1 MATRGAHWLLIAS
14 MLALGGCV
22 AAVIGGSGSGTAGA
36 PAAGSATVSPDSRI
50 TAAVQGRLAADPLL
64 KGLAIAVATRGGA
77 VTLAGTVRSS
87 AQRAAAERAARTV
100 DGVTS
105 VTNTVTVK

>member
-1 MATRGAHWLLIAS
+1 MATRGAHGLLIAS
-14 MLALGGCV
+14 TLALGGCV
-22 AAVIGGSGSGTAGA
+22 AAVIGGSGSGTAA
-36 PAAGSATVSPDSRI
+36 PATRSAAVSTDSRI
-50 TAAVQGRLAADPLL
+50 TAAVQGRLAADPEL

-77 VTLAGTVRSS
+77 VTLTGTVRSS
-87 AQRAAAERAARTV
+87 AQRAAAERAARAV